1 MCDVLIIYIKLKNES
16 IIDVIKYYD
25 DENKSYIKD
34 IIYVCCIL
42 FQFIYLNMSIDWIL
56 YKDFYL
62 NNLEYKQFE
71 IRRKRQY

>member
-1 MCDVLIIYIKLKNES
+1 MIKWDVMCDVLIIYIKLKNES

-42 FQFIYLNMSIDWIL
+42 F
-56 YKDFYL
+56 
-62 NNLEYKQFE
+62 
-71 IRRKRQY
+71 